1 MRRRIAIITM
11 ALAAWS
17 AAALAQAPPDQG
29 TIAVQGTGTVE
40 VVPDVADI
48 VIGVRNEAQN
58 PAEAIDSNAE
68 AMKRVV
74 DDAKRAGIEARDIQ
88 TSVLNLGQSRDAKN
102 VLKFVAVNTVRIRL
116 RDLSRLGSVA
126 RSLVSSGANEM
137 RNIRFSTANPGPHL
151 DRARRQAV
159 EDARRRAEVLVK
171 AADRRLGE
179 IVEITESTDDGPGV
193 VPMAR
198 AAQAAD
204 IPTEPGQI
212 ALRATVQIKWRLT
225 P

>member
-1 MRRRIAIITM
+1 MRRIAIITM
-11 ALAAWS
+11 VLSGWS
-17 AAALAQAPPDQG
+17 AAALAQTPPDHG
-29 TIAVQGTGTVE
+29 TIVVQGTGTVE

-48 VIGVRNEAQN
+48 VIGVRNEAQS
-58 PAEAIDSNAE
+58 PAEAIDGTAE

-74 DDAKRAGIEARDIQ
+74 DDAKRAGIESRDIQ
-88 TSVLNLGQSRDAKN
+88 TSVLNLGQSRDDKN

-116 RDLSRLGSVA
+116 RDMSRLGSVA
-126 RSLVSSGANEM
+126 RSLVGSGANEM

-179 IVEITESTDDGPGV
+179 IVEITEATHDDPGIV
-193 VPMAR
+193 AMAR
-198 AAQAAD
+198 SAQAAD
-204 IPTEPGQI
+204 VPTEPGQI
-212 ALRATVQIKWRLT
+212 TLRASVQITWRLA

>member
-1 MRRRIAIITM
+1 MRRIAIITM
-11 ALAAWS
+11 VLSGWS
-17 AAALAQAPPDQG
+17 AAALAQTPPDHG
-29 TIAVQGTGTVE
+29 TIVVQGTGTVE

-48 VIGVRNEAQN
+48 VIGVRNEAQS
-58 PAEAIDSNAE
+58 PAEAIDGTAE

-74 DDAKRAGIEARDIQ
+74 DDAKRAGIESRDIQ
-88 TSVLNLGQSRDAKN
+88 TSVLNLGQSRDDKN

-126 RSLVSSGANEM
+126 RSLVGSGANEM

-179 IVEITESTDDGPGV
+179 IVEITEATHDDPGIV
-193 VPMAR
+193 AMAR
-198 AAQAAD
+198 SAQAAD
-204 IPTEPGQI
+204 VPTEPGQI
-212 ALRATVQIKWRLT
+212 TLRASVQITWRLA

>member
-1 MRRRIAIITM
+1 MRRIAIITM
-11 ALAAWS
+11 ALSGWS
-17 AAALAQAPPDQG
+17 AAALAQTPPDHG
-29 TIAVQGTGTVE
+29 TIVVQGAGIVE

-58 PAEAIDSNAE
+58 PAEAIDSNAD

-74 DDAKRAGIEARDIQ
+74 DDAKRAGIEPRDIQ

-116 RDLSRLGSVA
+116 RDVSRLGSVA
-126 RSLVSSGANEM
+126 RTLIGSGANEM
-137 RNIRFSTANPGPHL
+137 RNIRFSIANPVPHL
-151 DRARRQAV
+151 DRARQGAV
-159 EDARRRAEVLVK
+159 EDARRRAEILVK